1 MPRRYPL
8 ALALAAAA
16 TLRAGAARADDPAA
30 ALEHLK
36 EGYALKQAGK
46 CAEAVPHFVE
56 SERLAPKPKTLLN
69 LADCERQIGD
79 LVASQ
84 SHALEGRDRARGL
97 GDPTLLKIAERQLA
111 EVDMLLPRL
120 TVRLAPEA
128 PPDTSVSR
136 DGTVLGQVSL
146 GVALPANPGK
156 HHVVASAPGR
166 ADRGFDVVLAVGA
179 AQVLEVGPGELVP
192 VALAEPATPEGGP
205 AGPGSST
212 WSGRKTLAVTL
223 AGVGVAGV
231 AVGSIFG
238 LEAIN
243 QNNAS
248 NAGGHC
254 TGGCDAT
261 GTSLRNQAITDATA
275 STVAF
280 GAGLAF
286 VAAGVVV
293 WLTAPSTA
301 PRPGATGLMLRLPA
315 RLTLV
320 PALGA
325 GSAGMAALG
334 AW

>member
-1 MPRRYPL
+1 
-8 ALALAAAA
+8 LAAAA
-16 TLRAGAARADDPAA
+16 TLTAGAARADDPAA

-69 LADCERQIGD
+69 LADCERQLGD

-84 SHALEGRDRARGL
+84 SHALEGRDQARGL

-136 DGTVLGQVSL
+136 DGTVLGRVSL
-146 GVALPANPGK
+146 GAALPANPGK

-166 ADRGFDVVLAVGA
+166 ADRGFDVVLAEGA

-192 VALAEPATPEGGP
+192 VALGERVAPEAGP
-205 AGPGSST
+205 AASTSS

-223 AGVGVAGV
+223 AGVGVAGI

-238 LEAIN
+238 IEAIS

-261 GTSLRNQAITDATA
+261 GTSLRNQAISDATV
-275 STVAF
+275 STIAF
-280 GAGLAF
+280 GAGLAA

-301 PRPGATGLMLRLPA
+301 RSSSTGL
-315 RLTLV
+315 TIV

-325 GSAGMAALG
+325 GSAGVAALG